1 MKGLLSKPGY
11 ELLGLIEAGEID
23 HQELQQ
29 VQFDF
34 AREADTKLNAF
45 VSWDEVIERHAWDL
59 PIPQAGRKVFSR
71 LPYAAKDIF
80 VTKGLRST
88 AGSKIL
94 ENYIPPY
101 DATCIARLRQE
112 KNHLMGKTNLDE
124 FAMGSS
130 GELSAFGPTKNP
142 WSFEH
147 VPGGSSSGSA
157 AAVAACQCV
166 VALGTDT
173 GGSVRQPASFCG
185 VVGFRPSYGLV
196 SRYGLIAYSSSCD
209 QAGVFARNS
218 LDCALVMNTIS
229 SPDPLDSTCT
239 AQGGI
244 DYFSEAQREVHWK
257 KLRVGVLKQFVQA
270 KGVEAGVL
278 KNFND
283 SMAQLKSAG
292 AEVLELDFPL
302 MEYCLPAY
310 YIITAAEC
318 SSNLARYD
326 GVRYGLEPTRDDLLE
341 RYLEVRGGGFG
352 PEVKRRIL
360 LGTHV
365 LSAGYFDAYYDKA
378 RQLRQDIFDSVMQL
392 FTQVDFIA
400 TPTSLTPA
408 FKFGERLDDPVAMY
422 ESDLCT
428 VFVNLAGTAGINVPN
443 GFSAADG
450 AKLPTGIQF
459 VCAPKRDSLLLRFA
473 HQFEQLVGWEYD
485 PPEWV
490 KAELSK

>member
-1 MKGLLSKPGY
+1 MKELLSKPGH
-11 ELLGLIEAGEID
+11 ELLGLVEAGKLD
-23 HQELQQ
+23 HREFQQ
-29 VQFDF
+29 VQFEF
-34 AREADTKLNAF
+34 ARKADEKLNAF
-45 VSWDEVIERHAWDL
+45 VSWDEIIESHEWDL

-71 LPYAAKDIF
+71 LPYSAKDIF
-80 VTKGLRST
+80 ATKGLRST

-94 ENYIPPY
+94 EHYIPPY
-101 DATCIARLRQE
+101 DASCIAKLRFE
-112 KNHLMGKTNLDE
+112 KNHLMGKTNMDE

-185 VVGFRPSYGLV
+185 VVGYRPSYGLV

-229 SPDPLDSTCT
+229 TPDPLDSTCI
-239 AQGGI
+239 AQPGI
-244 DYFSEAQREVHWK
+244 DYFSEAQREMHWE
-257 KLRVGVLKQFVQA
+257 KLRVGILKEFVQA
-270 KGVEAGVL
+270 EGADADVL
-278 KNFND
+278 KNFKA
-283 SMAQLKSAG
+283 SIAMLKSAG
-292 AEVLELDFPL
+292 AEVVELDFPL
-302 MEYCLPAY
+302 VDYCLPTY

-326 GVRYGLEPTRDDLLE
+326 GVRYGLQPTRDELLE
-341 RYLEVRGGGFG
+341 RYLEVRGDGFG

-378 RQLRQDIFDSVMQL
+378 RQVRQDICDSLMQM
-392 FTQVDFIA
+392 FQQVDFIA

-422 ESDLCT
+422 KSDLCT
-428 VFVNLAGTAGINVPN
+428 VFVNLAGTAGINIPN
-443 GFSAADG
+443 GFSASNG
-450 AKLPTGIQF
+450 TKLPTGIQF
-459 VCAPKRDSLLLRFA
+459 VCSPGRDSLLLRFA
-473 HQFEQLVGWEYD
+473 HQYEQLVGWQYE
-485 PPEWV
+485 PPAWV
-490 KAELSK
+490 MAELSN